1 MFSTTSNNQGSRQS
15 SSASS
20 GQASHRASNLW
31 AAASLSGPQSGVQ
44 ACNTSSNLPD
54 FNGGHRQNSKPV
66 QAVGDGA
73 PVVGGPGQEA
83 VATLGMTAAQSKL
96 QGNSTVSPCDTRV
109 RELRLRHRIR
119 PRII

>member
-1 MFSTTSNNQGSRQS
+1 MLNNQGSRQS

-44 ACNTSSNLPD
+44 ASNLPD

-66 QAVGDGA
+66 QAAGDGA